1 MLTDPSREKT
11 AVEITKFLTHKHY
24 CENNFLAGEDLLDDP
39 FLWFGAGEDEF
50 LNGSKAELVALFRQF
65 EGKVPRCNIT
75 GEEYHTLMASPDVCL
90 CTGRMW
96 ISTDPATGV
105 YLQVHQ
111 RISTCIRWEE
121 GKPRC
126 CFLHISNPY
135 TEMQEGET
143 GFPTEMAQQSRD
155 YLRQQVEA
163 QKKQIAAAT
172 EELASIYHTAS
183 CGIMRL
189 LRRPDGSYRLQTFN
203 RTLAAQLG
211 VTKAEVE
218 AMDWSEGFAGAVLRE
233 DAAMMREALR
243 RLRQPG
249 ESSSLD
255 YRLQTPDGRI
265 LYLNCNN
272 YFVSRS
278 DEGDII
284 QRLTY
289 DVSHRVELET
299 ALKNLSFVDTL
310 TGIYNRNRFNVDVEA
325 LQRKGMT
332 RLGVVCCDLNGLK
345 EWNDR
350 MGHMAGDALIR
361 RAAACIGAA
370 FPGRAYRIGGDEFA
384 VVWPEV
390 EQADFLAAAA
400 EARARL
406 RGAGVDISIGLC
418 WQESACDVWK
428 QYDEADR
435 RMYREKQVYYQQA
448 GKERRRNR

>member
-1 MLTDPSREKT
+1 MCAMP
-11 AVEITKFLTHKHY
+11 V
-24 CENNFLAGEDLLDDP
+24 G
-39 FLWFGAGEDEF
+39 
-50 LNGSKAELVALFRQF
+50 NGRGKE
-65 EGKVPRCNIT
+65 KVPRCNIT

-135 TEMQEGET
+135 TEMREGET
-143 GFPTEMAQQSRD
+143 
-155 YLRQQVEA
+155 
-163 QKKQIAAAT
+163 
-172 EELASIYHTAS
+172 
-183 CGIMRL
+183 
-189 LRRPDGSYRLQTFN
+189 
-203 RTLAAQLG
+203 
-211 VTKAEVE
+211 
-218 AMDWSEGFAGAVLRE
+218 
-233 DAAMMREALR
+233 
-243 RLRQPG
+243 
-249 ESSSLD
+249 
-255 YRLQTPDGRI
+255 
-265 LYLNCNN
+265 
-272 YFVSRS
+272 
-278 DEGDII
+278 
-284 QRLTY
+284 
-289 DVSHRVELET
+289 
-299 ALKNLSFVDTL
+299 
-310 TGIYNRNRFNVDVEA
+310 
-325 LQRKGMT
+325 
-332 RLGVVCCDLNGLK
+332 
-345 EWNDR
+345 
-350 MGHMAGDALIR
+350 
-361 RAAACIGAA
+361 A

>member
-1 MLTDPSREKT
+1 
-11 AVEITKFLTHKHY
+11 
-24 CENNFLAGEDLLDDP
+24 
-39 FLWFGAGEDEF
+39 
-50 LNGSKAELVALFRQF
+50 
-65 EGKVPRCNIT
+65 
-75 GEEYHTLMASPDVCL
+75 
-90 CTGRMW
+90 
-96 ISTDPATGV
+96 
-105 YLQVHQ
+105 
-111 RISTCIRWEE
+111 
-121 GKPRC
+121 
-126 CFLHISNPY
+126 
-135 TEMQEGET
+135 
-143 GFPTEMAQQSRD
+143 
-155 YLRQQVEA
+155 
-163 QKKQIAAAT
+163 
-172 EELASIYHTAS
+172 
-183 CGIMRL
+183 
-189 LRRPDGSYRLQTFN
+189 
-203 RTLAAQLG
+203 
-211 VTKAEVE
+211 
-218 AMDWSEGFAGAVLRE
+218 
-233 DAAMMREALR
+233 MMREALR

-325 LQRKGMT
+325 LQRKGMA

-370 FPGRAYRIGGDEFA
+370 FPGRTYRIGGDEFA

>member
-1 MLTDPSREKT
+1 MP
-11 AVEITKFLTHKHY
+11 V
-24 CENNFLAGEDLLDDP
+24 G
-39 FLWFGAGEDEF
+39 
-50 LNGSKAELVALFRQF
+50 NGRGKE
-65 EGKVPRCNIT
+65 KVPRCNIT

-111 RISTCIRWEE
+111 RISTCIRWVE

-135 TEMQEGET
+135 TEMREGET

-155 YLRQQVEA
+155 Y
-163 QKKQIAAAT
+163 
-172 EELASIYHTAS
+172 
-183 CGIMRL
+183 
-189 LRRPDGSYRLQTFN
+189 
-203 RTLAAQLG
+203 
-211 VTKAEVE
+211 
-218 AMDWSEGFAGAVLRE
+218 
-233 DAAMMREALR
+233 
-243 RLRQPG
+243 LRQPG

-370 FPGRAYRIGGDEFA
+370 FPGRAYRIGGDEVA

-390 EQADFLAAAA
+390 EQAGVLAAGAA
-400 EARARL
+400 ARARL

>member
-11 AVEITKFLTHKHY
+11 AVEITKFLAHKHY

-111 RISTCIRWEE
+111 R
-121 GKPRC
+121 
-126 CFLHISNPY
+126 
-135 TEMQEGET
+135 
-143 GFPTEMAQQSRD
+143 
-155 YLRQQVEA
+155 
-163 QKKQIAAAT
+163 
-172 EELASIYHTAS
+172 
-183 CGIMRL
+183 
-189 LRRPDGSYRLQTFN
+189 
-203 RTLAAQLG
+203 
-211 VTKAEVE
+211 
-218 AMDWSEGFAGAVLRE
+218 
-233 DAAMMREALR
+233 
-243 RLRQPG
+243 
-249 ESSSLD
+249 
-255 YRLQTPDGRI
+255 
-265 LYLNCNN
+265 
-272 YFVSRS
+272 
-278 DEGDII
+278 
-284 QRLTY
+284 
-289 DVSHRVELET
+289 
-299 ALKNLSFVDTL
+299 
-310 TGIYNRNRFNVDVEA
+310 
-325 LQRKGMT
+325 
-332 RLGVVCCDLNGLK
+332 
-345 EWNDR
+345 
-350 MGHMAGDALIR
+350 
-361 RAAACIGAA
+361 AAACIGAA

-384 VVWPEV
+384 VVL

>member
-90 CTGRMW
+90 CSGRMW

-135 TEMQEGET
+135 TEMREGET

-155 YLRQQVEA
+155 YLRRQV
-163 QKKQIAAAT
+163 
-172 EELASIYHTAS
+172 
-183 CGIMRL
+183 
-189 LRRPDGSYRLQTFN
+189 
-203 RTLAAQLG
+203 
-211 VTKAEVE
+211 
-218 AMDWSEGFAGAVLRE
+218 
-233 DAAMMREALR
+233 
-243 RLRQPG
+243 
-249 ESSSLD
+249 
-255 YRLQTPDGRI
+255 
-265 LYLNCNN
+265 
-272 YFVSRS
+272 
-278 DEGDII
+278 
-284 QRLTY
+284 
-289 DVSHRVELET
+289 
-299 ALKNLSFVDTL
+299 
-310 TGIYNRNRFNVDVEA
+310 
-325 LQRKGMT
+325 
-332 RLGVVCCDLNGLK
+332 
-345 EWNDR
+345 
-350 MGHMAGDALIR
+350 
-361 RAAACIGAA
+361 
-370 FPGRAYRIGGDEFA
+370 
-384 VVWPEV
+384 
-390 EQADFLAAAA
+390 